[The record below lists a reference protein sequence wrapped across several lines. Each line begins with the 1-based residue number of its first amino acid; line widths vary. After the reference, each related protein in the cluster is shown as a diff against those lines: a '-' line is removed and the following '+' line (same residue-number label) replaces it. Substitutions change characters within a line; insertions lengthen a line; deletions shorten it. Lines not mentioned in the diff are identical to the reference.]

1 MHPFTRRKLLTGAAG
16 SALVPWSKVSGHG
29 GGERKRGDNSAGFLE
44 IVRRPDAA
52 TAFLGL
58 DRPVTLQRSGT
69 TWQASQVS
77 VRVAV
82 QGSELP
88 IHISA
93 GVNTLT
99 HVHLRWSSQVPENL
113 LFMGDA
119 WERSYGD
126 LRWSGMA
133 PERVL
138 PWYFLT
144 SVAGTVHGYGVK
156 TGAGAFCFWQVDPGG
171 VSLWLDVSNGG
182 SGVTLGDRELL
193 AATVVAR
200 RCELGQDPMASAREL
215 CIELC
220 DKPRL
225 PPSPIFGS
233 NDWYYAYGKNS
244 AEQSLRDAELMASV
258 TPASAPRPFTV
269 IDDGWTDKKAFPNMA
284 ELADGIRAR
293 GVRPGLWIRPLQ
305 APDDT
310 ADALLLPNERFGHSR
325 NPARACDPTIP
336 EALAYILDKVKDA
349 VSWGYDL
356 IKHDYST
363 FELFGRWGFQMGA
376 QVAVAGWNFHDRSK
390 TSAEIVRELYAN
402 IRRAAG
408 NAMLIGCN
416 TIGHLGAGLFQIQR
430 TGDDTSG
437 TEWERTRRMGV
448 NTLAYRLPQHRT
460 FFVMDADCVP
470 ITTATPWEKNRQWLD
485 LIARSGTALFV
496 SPEPRAIGDEQRQ
509 ALREAFEIAA
519 SGPTGARPRDWQLC
533 TTPEDWEFRTQ
544 AGGPE
549 RKRYDW
555 YSPSGAWPY
564 HV

>member
-1 MHPFTRRKLLTGAAG
+1 MHSFTRRKLFTGAAG
-16 SALVPWSKVSGHG
+16 SALAPLSRLLGQGAGHRNG
-29 GGERKRGDNSAGFLE
+29 RDNSARFLE
-44 IVRRPDAA
+44 IVREPNAA
-52 TAFLGL
+52 SAFFGL

-69 TWQASQVS
+69 TWRGSQVS
-77 VRVAV
+77 VRVAP

-99 HVHLRWSSQVPENL
+99 HVQLRWASQVPENL

-126 LRWSGMA
+126 LRWSSID

-138 PWYFLT
+138 PWYFMT
-144 SVAGTVHGYGVK
+144 SVAGTLHGYGVK
-156 TGAGAFCFWQVDPGG
+156 TGAGAFCFWQLDPAG
-171 VSLWLDVSNGG
+171 VSLWLDLSNGG
-182 SGVTLGDRELL
+182 SGVILGDRELL

-200 RCELGQDPMASAREL
+200 RGELGQDPMTAAREF
-215 CIELC
+215 CIDLC

-225 PPSPIFGS
+225 PASPIFGS

-244 AEQSLRDAELMASV
+244 ADQSLRDAELMASI
-258 TPASAPRPFTV
+258 TPATAPRPFTV
-269 IDDGWTDKKAFPNMA
+269 IDDGWTDKKAFPDMA
-284 ELADGIRAR
+284 KLAHGIRER

-305 APDDT
+305 APGGT
-310 ADALLLPNERFGHSR
+310 AEPLLLPNERFGHSR
-325 NPARACDPTIP
+325 NAAPAYDPTIP
-336 EALAYILDKVKDA
+336 EALAHILDKVKEA

-356 IKHDYST
+356 VKHDYTT

-376 QVAVAGWNFHDRSK
+376 QPAAPGWNFHDQGK
-390 TSAEIVRELYAN
+390 TNAEIVRELYAN

-408 NAMLIGCN
+408 DAMLIGCN
-416 TIGHLGAGLFQIQR
+416 TIGHLGAGLFEIQR
-430 TGDDTSG
+430 SGDDTSG
-437 TEWERTRRMGV
+437 KEWERTRRMGV

-460 FFVMDADCVP
+460 FFVLDADCVP
-470 ITTATPWEKNRQWLD
+470 ITTATPWEKNKQWLD

-496 SPEPRAIGDEQRQ
+496 SPEPRAIGAEQRQ
-509 ALREAFEIAA
+509 ALKEAFEIAA

-544 AGGPE
+544 AGGLE

-555 YSPSGAWPY
+555 CSPSGAWPY
-564 HV
+564 QV